1 MKGGSANTVALKLVL
16 PSFTT
21 IKQLESATRDYTLQF
36 HGKLARQNF
45 QEIKAGDKGGQEPE
59 QQHEKSHQK
68 LVKTPQRVVR
78 RSNGDSNQQR
88 CTVCLWN
95 EGIPQKVFPTFYN
108 ISYALMQDRKNMQES
123 KISIWVF
130 GAKVHIL

>member
-21 IKQLESATRDYTLQF
+21 IKQLEIATRDYTLQF

-78 RSNGDSNQQR
+78 RSNGDPNQQR
-88 CTVCLWN
+88 CTVCLWD
-95 EGIPQKVFPTFYN
+95 EGIPHKVFPTFDNGFQVY
-108 ISYALMQDRKNMQES
+108 SSDSLKNKPER
-123 KISIWVF
+123 VF
-130 GAKVHIL
+130 SL

>member
-16 PSFTT
+16 PSFIT

-36 HGKLARQNF
+36 HGKFARQNF

-59 QQHEKSHQK
+59 QQHQKSHQK

-78 RSNGDSNQQR
+78 RSNSEDQNQQR
-88 CTVCLWN
+88 CHRSDFSRNLN
-95 EGIPQKVFPTFYN
+95 E
-108 ISYALMQDRKNMQES
+108 
-123 KISIWVF
+123 SIDSD
-130 GAKVHIL
+130 GLC

>member
-1 MKGGSANTVALKLVL
+1 MKGGSANNVALKLVL

-59 QQHEKSHQK
+59 QQHQKIHQK

-78 RSNGDSNQQR
+78 RSNGDPNQQR

-95 EGIPQKVFPTFYN
+95 EGIPKKSISN
-108 ISYALMQDRKNMQES
+108 I
-123 KISIWVF
+123 
-130 GAKVHIL
+130 

>member
-1 MKGGSANTVALKLVL
+1 MKGGSANNVALKLVL

-59 QQHEKSHQK
+59 QQHQKIHQK

-78 RSNGDSNQQR
+78 RSNGDPNQQR

-95 EGIPQKVFPTFYN
+95 KGIPKKVFPTFDNSFQVY
-108 ISYALMQDRKNMQES
+108 
-123 KISIWVF
+123 
-130 GAKVHIL
+130 

>member
-36 HGKLARQNF
+36 HGKFARQNF
-45 QEIKAGDKGGQEPE
+45 QEIKAGRDKGGQEPE
-59 QQHEKSHQK
+59 QQHQKSHQK

-78 RSNGDSNQQR
+78 RSNGDQNQQR

-95 EGIPQKVFPTFYN
+95 EGIPKKVFPTFDNGFQVY
-108 ISYALMQDRKNMQES
+108 Y
-123 KISIWVF
+123 
-130 GAKVHIL
+130 